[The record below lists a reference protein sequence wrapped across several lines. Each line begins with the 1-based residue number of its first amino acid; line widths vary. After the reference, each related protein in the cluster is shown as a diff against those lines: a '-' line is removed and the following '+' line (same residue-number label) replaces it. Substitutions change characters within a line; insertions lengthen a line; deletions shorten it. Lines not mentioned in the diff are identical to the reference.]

1 MVNHIGWA
9 GPFVVLVRAS
19 SPSGSYVAADR
30 GPSLSRSDVRAELAT
45 ARAKNGLAH
54 GEFS

>member
-9 GPFVVLVRAS
+9 GPFVVVVRAS